1 MSSRRRTDKKHA
13 NTKQKKSTRSMK
25 RRTLR
30 TCAQGPIVK
39 TKIVRI
45 FMEMLNT
52 VKLYHWKTR
61 SYAEHKA
68 TDELYERLNEHVDKF
83 VEVLLGK
90 NDKQIER
97 LGKIDTIRTFDS
109 AHGPRARGQ
118 STDFKECIYEYRE
131 FLTDLDK
138 CFDTKKD
145 TDLLNIRDEI
155 LGDVNQF
162 LYLMTLSGEPTVPL
176 RPLP

>member
-1 MSSRRRTDKKHA
+1 
-13 NTKQKKSTRSMK
+13 
-25 RRTLR
+25 
-30 TCAQGPIVK
+30 
-39 TKIVRI
+39 
-45 FMEMLNT
+45 MEMLNT
-52 VKLYHWKTR
+52 VKLYHWKTG

-90 NDKQIER
+90 SDKHIER

-109 AHGPRARGQ
+109 APRARPA
-118 STDFKECIYEYRE
+118 DFKERMYEYRE
-131 FLTDLDK
+131 FLTDLDR
-138 CFDTKKD
+138 CFDSKKD

-162 LYLMTLSGEPTVPL
+162 MYLMTLH
-176 RPLP
+176 

>member
-1 MSSRRRTDKKHA
+1 MSSRRHTNKRA
-13 NTKQKKSTRSMK
+13 KSSKRVK
-25 RRTLR
+25 RRSSNKTLR

-109 AHGPRARGQ
+109 AHGQRP
-118 STDFKECIYEYRE
+118 TDFKECIYEYRE

-138 CFDTKKD
+138 CFDSKKD

-162 LYLMTLSGEPTVPL
+162 LYLMTLSGEPASKNAS
-176 RPLP
+176 RF